1 MLCPGPPRR
10 AKEKTMPSAPLLII
24 DVQNGFINDA
34 TRHIPGRV
42 QALAESYPRVMVTR
56 FSNPEG
62 SNYRRLMGWT
72 RLKPGT
78 DDTALAFTPP
88 GGTTVID
95 KTIYSCVSPEFLAS
109 LAADGIDTV
118 HICGIATDNCV
129 LKCAVDLF
137 EAGLKPV
144 VLTDY
149 CASHGGEEVHQCGLT
164 LLRRLI
170 GEAQVIPGPAH
181 SASR

>member
-1 MLCPGPPRR
+1 
-10 AKEKTMPSAPLLII
+10 MPAPPLLII

-34 TRHIPGRV
+34 TRHIPDRV
-42 QALAESYPRVMVTR
+42 QALGQAYDRVMVTR

-88 GGTTVID
+88 KDATFID
-95 KTIYSCVSPEFLAS
+95 KTRYSCVSAEFLAS
-109 LAADGIDTV
+109 LAADGIVSV
-118 HICGIATDNCV
+118 HLCGIATDNCV
-129 LKCAVDLF
+129 LKCAADLF

-144 VLTDY
+144 VLADY
-149 CASHGGEEVHQCGLT
+149 CASHGGIEVHRCGLT
-164 LLRRLI
+164 VLKRLI
-170 GEAQVIPGPAH
+170 GEAQVIPGPPL
-181 SASR
+181 SASP